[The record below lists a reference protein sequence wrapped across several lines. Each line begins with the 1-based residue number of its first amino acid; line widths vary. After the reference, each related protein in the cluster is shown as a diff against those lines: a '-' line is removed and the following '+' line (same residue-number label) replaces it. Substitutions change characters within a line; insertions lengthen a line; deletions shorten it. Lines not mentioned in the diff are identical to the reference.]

1 MEEGEEDTIIIITTG
16 ESGSMKKTKIV
27 TTLGPAS
34 NDETIIENLIK
45 EGVNVFRIN
54 ASHGTHNEHRERIKI
69 VRKLSKK
76 LNKHISILLD
86 LQGPKIRVGRFEKG
100 EVLLKEGDEFILTS
114 RDVVGKEKMV
124 SVSYK
129 GLPEDVKP
137 GVILLLDDGA
147 LEFEVISTDK
157 DEIRTKVLR
166 GGILKDR
173 KGINV
178 RGAELKVLP
187 ITEKDRED
195 IDFGIKEDVDFFALS
210 FVRKREDIL
219 LLKEIIEGRGR
230 SVPIIAKIEKYEAI
244 KNLDEIIDASDGVMV
259 ARGDLGIEAP
269 IEEVTLLQKK
279 IIKKA
284 LRRGK
289 FSITATQMLD
299 SMIER
304 PYPTRAE
311 VSDITNAIFDGTDAV
326 MLSGETA
333 SGKYPVESVRVM
345 RRIAERVEKELP
357 YEKRIM
363 EMERVVSSLIPDSIS
378 YAGVFVAFNTKAS
391 LIVTATETGKTAIR
405 ISRFRP
411 NVPILAITPC
421 ERVAKLLSIYW
432 GVYPVV
438 VERFKD
444 TEDMVKKITEETRT
458 SPFVKKG
465 DLVVY
470 LSGVIPG
477 VPGGT
482 NLLRVERL

>member
-1 MEEGEEDTIIIITTG
+1 VRKAHD
-16 ESGSMKKTKIV
+16 IV
-27 TTLGPAS
+27 SLRK
-34 NDETIIENLIK
+34 IIESKGKNIP
-45 EGVNVFRIN
+45 
-54 ASHGTHNEHRERIKI
+54 I
-69 VRKLSKK
+69 V
-76 LNKHISILLD
+76 
-86 LQGPKIRVGRFEKG
+86 
-100 EVLLKEGDEFILTS
+100 
-114 RDVVGKEKMV
+114 
-124 SVSYK
+124 
-129 GLPEDVKP
+129 
-137 GVILLLDDGA
+137 
-147 LEFEVISTDK
+147 
-157 DEIRTKVLR
+157 
-166 GGILKDR
+166 
-173 KGINV
+173 
-178 RGAELKVLP
+178 
-187 ITEKDRED
+187 
-195 IDFGIKEDVDFFALS
+195 
-210 FVRKREDIL
+210 
-219 LLKEIIEGRGR
+219 
-230 SVPIIAKIEKYEAI
+230 AKIEKYEAI

-269 IEEVTLLQKK
+269 IEEVALLQKK

-284 LRRGK
+284 LRKGK

-333 SGKYPVESVRVM
+333 SGKYPVEAVRVM
-345 RRIAERVEKELP
+345 RRIAEKVEPELP

-363 EMERVVSSLIPDSIS
+363 EMERAVSALIPDSIS

-391 LIVTATETGKTAIR
+391 LIVTATETGRTAIR

-421 ERVAKLLSIYW
+421 EKVAKLLSIYW

-438 VERFKD
+438 VERFKN
-444 TEDMVKKITEETRT
+444 TQDMVEKISLETKK

-477 VPGGT
+477 VAGGT

>member
-1 MEEGEEDTIIIITTG
+1 
-16 ESGSMKKTKIV
+16 MKRTKIV
-27 TTLGPAS
+27 ATLGPS
-34 NDETIIENLIK
+34 SSKESVIEELIK

-54 ASHGTHNEHRERIKI
+54 ASHGTHEEHKERIET

-76 LNKHISILLD
+76 LNKNISILLD
-86 LQGPKIRVGRFEKG
+86 LQGPKIRVGEFEKG
-100 EVLLKEGDEFILTS
+100 EVELKEGDEFILTS
-114 RDVVGKEKMV
+114 KDILGNGKIV
-124 SVSYK
+124 SISYK
-129 GLPEDVKP
+129 ELPKDVHP
-137 GVILLLDDGA
+137 GVHLLLDDGA
-147 LEFEVISTDK
+147 LELEVVETDGENIK
-157 DEIRTKVLR
+157 TKVIR
-166 GGILKDR
+166 GGILKNR

-178 RGAELKVLP
+178 RGAELKISS
-187 ITEKDRED
+187 ITEKDRVD
-195 IDFGIKEDVDFFALS
+195 IDFGLKEGVDFFALS
-210 FVRKREDIL
+210 FVRKACDIISL
-219 LLKEIIEGRGR
+219 RKIIESKGKKI
-230 SVPIIAKIEKYEAI
+230 PIVAKIEKYEAI

-269 IEEVTLLQKK
+269 IEEVALLQKK

-284 LRRGK
+284 LRKGK

-333 SGKYPVESVRVM
+333 SGKYPVEAVRVM
-345 RRIAERVEKELP
+345 RRIAERVEPELP

-363 EMERVVSSLIPDSIS
+363 EMERVVSAVIPDSIS

-421 ERVAKLLSIYW
+421 EKVARLLSVYW

-438 VERFKD
+438 VERFKN
-444 TEDMVKKITEETRT
+444 TQDMVEKISLETKK
-458 SPFVKKG
+458 SPFVKEG

-477 VPGGT
+477 VAGGT